1 MASIFPSSVVKFF
14 TAVPLDGTYQNTL
27 YFDTLADQLTYFN
40 SLTPLQ
46 TLQANQYTRVT
57 DGEFQANCEIG
68 QLYNANYMMFQNT
81 SYENKWFFA
90 LVTSVD
96 YVNDHNC
103 RVHFTLDV
111 MQTWMFDI
119 TLGASF
125 IERQHS
131 ATDEIGDNI
140 LPEPVSPGEYV
151 FAEYEQL
158 MPDGQTVNGLKDYKL
173 AVLVCD
179 TGTGATVNC
188 RVYDECVA
196 GGYITVYNTDANAI
210 AALNEQLAPYAARP
224 EAIVA
229 MYMVPRLAIGAVT
242 IPDGGAQLASTY
254 HGQSAG
260 VLKSALDGTE
270 TFGGYTPKNKKL
282 YTYPYNYYHVDNG
295 NGDSS
300 AFRYEFFSTGTPR
313 FKIETCIL
321 PPVQVKLMPVNYKG
335 QTGNNPVNSEF
346 LTISGYPLCSWNYDS
361 YKAWQ
366 AQNAIPTIIKAGV
379 GALGLIAAPFT
390 GGASLMATAISGA
403 SIAGSA
409 ASQAYQASMHADVC
423 KGNIAAGNVNF
434 SQESMQYYGGRC
446 HITRQQ
452 AVVIDDFFT
461 MYGYA
466 YNKVSIPNPKR
477 RPKWYYVKTVGAN
490 IVGSCPADDL
500 RKIINIYDSG
510 VTFWHNAS
518 EVGSY
523 WLDNSIPT
531 EG

>member
-1 MASIFPSSVVKFF
+1 MASIFLSSVVKFF
-14 TAVPLDGTYQNTL
+14 TAVPLDDTYQNTL

-90 LVTSVD
+90 FVTSVD

-111 MQTWMFDI
+111 MQTWMHDI

-131 ATDEIGDNI
+131 ATDEAGDNI
-140 LPEPVSPGEYV
+140 LPEPVAPGEYV
-151 FAEYEQL
+151 YSNYGQIMTQLNHYAVMIMLVSVEAGQSSNGDFYDCVYSGAQLYAIDADAQNAADLIGSFLAERN
-158 MPDGQTVNGLKDYKL
+158 PK
-173 AVLVCD
+173 
-179 TGTGATVNC
+179 
-188 RVYDECVA
+188 
-196 GGYITVYNTDANAI
+196 
-210 AALNEQLAPYAARP
+210 P
-224 EAIVA
+224 EEVIN
-229 MYMVPRLAIGAVT
+229 MYMVPYELL
-242 IPDGGAQLASTY
+242 PPAQGDYDQMTSVPASTLN
-254 HGQSAG
+254 QSFHRG
-260 VLKSALDGTE
+260 RPGIEEILTID
-270 TFGGYTPKNKKL
+270 GYTPKNKKL
-282 YTYPYNYYHVDNG
+282 FTYPYYFYHVDNG
-295 NGDSS
+295 DGAGMSL
-300 AFRYEFFSTGTPR
+300 RYEFFKNHFPQ
-313 FKIETCIL
+313 FLIEGCITT
-321 PPVQVKLMPVNYKG
+321 PVQVRLTPANYRG
-335 QTGNNPVNSEF
+335 CEDQTYYDDRSMF
-346 LTISGYPLCSWNYDS
+346 LTLSGFPVCSWNYDT
-361 YKAWQ
+361 YRAWV
-366 AQNAIPTIIKAGV
+366 AQNSIPMEIAGGMAIAGIALA
-379 GALGLIAAPFT
+379 GAT
-390 GGASLMATAISGA
+390 GGASLALTAGVGA
-403 SIAGSA
+403 FSSAVSA
-409 ASQAYQASMHADVC
+409 ATQMYRASQQADVC
-423 KGNIAAGNVNF
+423 KGNINSGNANF
-434 SQESMQYYGGRC
+434 SSKKMTFYGGEC
-446 HITRQQ
+446 HVTRQQ

-466 YNKVSIPNPKR
+466 YNKVSVPNPKR
-477 RPKWYYVKTVGAN
+477 RPKWYYVKTAGAN

-500 RKIINIYDSG
+500 RKIISIYDNG